1 MDARQALQQA
11 DYLLQLAIG
20 KTRMAQASALAVRTY
35 DTGEG
40 GPTAIEIDFGVTV
53 VLWSKRKHIEV
64 FETLMEAATAMDA
77 TGQLRL
83 RQHLPARQ
91 GRAKLVTKQD
101 FEPRDRELMYMLT
114 RGMTNKQMEAR
125 LGLRPSTVK
134 NRLSALYAMLGAE
147 GRVDAAVIINDTGLI
162 SQLWQEAERLDL
174 RAV

>member
-1 MDARQALQQA
+1 MDARQALQRA
-11 DYLLQLAIG
+11 DYLLQVAIS

-35 DTGEG
+35 DTTEG
-40 GPTAIEIDFGVTV
+40 GPTAIEIDFGITV
-53 VLWSKRKHIEV
+53 VVWGKHVEV
-64 FETLMEAATAMDA
+64 FETLMEAAAAMDA

-91 GRAKLVTKQD
+91 GRAKLVTKRD

-114 RGMTNKQMEAR
+114 RGLTNKQMESK

-162 SQLWQEAERLDL
+162 SQLWQEAER
-174 RAV
+174 AV